1 MARASEPSTGQAR
14 RLALRIMVLGMLS
27 GALLLATSLV
37 GDLPCWGVFILAGL
51 LAWPIWLHRTEYR
64 LFHRRLV
71 VAGVMPSCSRLRP
84 MLWKGTFIKA
94 VQTLVALL
102 LAWLLLALVSQ
113 MSATH
118 GYALVVD
125 ALLLALIIQPVTR
138 SLSGPVSAQHRSTV
152 ARHWPLILINTAI
165 LTGIIVWLDF
175 AIVGT
180 TDTRQMAWHQVAVQ
194 AFSAVNDNAGCI
206 LWGVS
211 GGVLAAIEALSW
223 HLSML
228 VIPGLPDVAA
238 QLAGWAFFL
247 LRAATVAYLFTTL
260 LLGIDIFIE
269 RRVQRAGDRAAGST
283 FSRTF
288 LLTILLLA
296 APFYYA
302 AVKLGELDPASFE
315 SSVEDTAQLFNPCI
329 PNPAIRTRLQTQLD
343 ADIETTRVQANNEAA
358 TAITR
363 GVDRIFTDI
372 RAGVDGYLDW
382 YFTVLGEYQ
391 RLATA
396 FAEDTAVAMRQ
407 QLEQHLFAD
416 SDFDRQ
422 LVLLNRH
429 IIQQSASNFADLPPV
444 LAATVDDAPC
454 ETGPVSLAA
463 FKELDR
469 DKFKA
474 SIAATSG
481 IGAGIMTS
489 KVLASKTVA
498 AVAGKLTAKA
508 SLKGGTALASKALA
522 KKGSSTLLSAGAGT
536 LLCAPTGPVAILC
549 GITAG
554 AITWLTV
561 DTILVEIDETLNR
574 EDMRAGILQ
583 VLADQQAILTE
594 QLTQQHYIRID
605 AMAARL
611 DATLQ
616 RSFIP
621 YTDGIEANPRNPQP
635 ATRNPQPVTR
645 NP

>member
-1 MARASEPSTGQAR
+1 MSRDNEPSTGHAR
-14 RLALRIMVLGMLS
+14 LLALRIMGLALMS
-27 GALLLATSLV
+27 GALLLATTLV
-37 GDLPCWGVFILAGL
+37 SAMPCWGVFILIGL

-71 VAGVMPSCSRLRP
+71 VAGVMPSGSRLRP

-94 VQTLVALL
+94 VQTLAALL
-102 LAWLLLALVSQ
+102 LAWLLLSLVSP
-113 MSATH
+113 MSAMH
-118 GYALVVD
+118 GYALVLD

-138 SLSGPVSAQHRSTV
+138 GLSGPVSAPHRSTV
-152 ARHWPLILINTAI
+152 ARYWPLILINTAI
-165 LTGIIVWLDF
+165 LTGVIMWLDF

-180 TDTRQMAWHQVAVQ
+180 ADTRQMAWHQVAVQ

-206 LWGVS
+206 LWGIS

-228 VIPGLPDVAA
+228 IIPDLPDVAA
-238 QLAGWAFFL
+238 QLAGWTFFL

-302 AVKLGELDPASFE
+302 SVKLGELDPASLE
-315 SSVEDTAQLFNPCI
+315 SGVEDTAQWFNPCV
-329 PNPAIRTRLQTQLD
+329 PNPAIRTQLQTQLD
-343 ADIETTRVQANNEAA
+343 ADIETTRVQANDAAA
-358 TAITR
+358 TAITQ
-363 GVDRIFTDI
+363 GLDRIFTDI

-396 FAEDTAVAMRQ
+396 FTEDTAAAMGR

-416 SDFDRQ
+416 SDFNRQ

-429 IIQQSASNFADLPPV
+429 IIQQSASHFADLPPV

-469 DKFKA
+469 DRFKA
-474 SIAATSG
+474 SIAASSG

-498 AVAGKLTAKA
+498 AIAGKVSAKA

-522 KKGSSTLLSAGAGT
+522 KKGSSSLLSAGAGT
-536 LLCAPTGPVAILC
+536 ALCAPSGPVAILC

-554 AITWLTV
+554 TVTWLTV

-583 VLADQQAILTE
+583 VLADQQAILAE
-594 QLTQQHYIRID
+594 QLTQQHYARID

-611 DATLQ
+611 DASMQ
-616 RSFIP
+616 RSFVP
-621 YTDGIEANPRNPQP
+621 YTDGVEASP
-635 ATRNPQPVTR
+635 
-645 NP
+645 